1 MLAAGLLVALA
12 GCDTEVTGSGAPSDA
27 RVEPGRQRLIEL
39 TTAVHGTYQQNRA
52 LQQRMYAALQGPLRD
67 CMARHGYRYPGPPF
81 GFGMPGQ
88 QPQEPGWF
96 DAVAPLPDVGVGQR
110 GFGLAD
116 EAAYEA
122 RSAVAVGKASPTAA
136 DPNPGYEAVPEAE
149 RPAYLAQVDACE
161 PPPASYQDLW
171 QGPPSARALETA
183 LNALVTEYAES
194 APVRAQVD
202 GLRVGEA
209 DGLLEFRTQVSE
221 RYVEVL
227 VADGWT
233 APVDRTAGWL
243 KAVDFEMR
251 VASADRTCREPA
263 FRLVM
268 TLLAD
273 PLEEF
278 ARSHA
283 GNLATAATDFA
294 GLVAMAEREWQAFED
309 AGRALVVAPRP

>member
-1 MLAAGLLVALA
+1 M
-12 GCDTEVTGSGAPSDA
+12 
-27 RVEPGRQRLIEL
+27 
-39 TTAVHGTYQQNRA
+39 
-52 LQQRMYAALQGPLRD
+52 
-67 CMARHGYRYPGPPF
+67 
-81 GFGMPGQ
+81 
-88 QPQEPGWF
+88 
-96 DAVAPLPDVGVGQR
+96 GVGQR

-116 EAAYEA
+116 EAAHEA

-136 DPNPGYEAVPEAE
+136 DPNPGYEALPEAE

-183 LNALVTEYAES
+183 LNALVTKYAES
-194 APVRAQVD
+194 APVRAIMDRYSSCVSAAQVD
-202 GLRVGEA
+202 GLRVGET
-209 DGLLEFRTQVSE
+209 DGLLEFRNQVSD
-221 RYVEVL
+221 RYFEVL

-233 APVDRTAGWL
+233 APADRTAGWL

-251 VASADRTCREPA
+251 VASADRTCRGPA

-268 TLLAD
+268 SLLAD

-283 GNLATAATDFA
+283 GDLATAATDFA